1 MAAVTGLRVVAGR
14 AAHRLR
20 VCRRHGT
27 LWDAATGAELA
38 PTIYHL
44 SPPRGENTWA
54 SVDHPNNRIVA
65 CGPDAWRSLG
75 RVVPEAGT
83 GMPEMLPAET
93 FGALPVMGR

>member
-1 MAAVTGLRVVAGR
+1 MGCAWSPDGR
-14 AAHRLR
+14 RIVSASAD
-20 VCRRHGT
+20 GT
-27 LWDAATGAELA
+27 VRFWDAATGAELA

-75 RVVPEAGT
+75 WVVPEAGT